1 MIRSMTGFGES
12 ETLLEAG
19 ILRVSI
25 KTVNHRYLNTS
36 LRTPPGF
43 DRFEH
48 EVPKWLKTLIRRGH
62 ASVSVT
68 LERGGEDGKGPLPE
82 VDHVR
87 AERYVALLDELRRR
101 HGLEGTVDAHA
112 VLRMP
117 DVLRMPEAGTGTD
130 EIDPER
136 FRDGVLEAARRVV
149 ELREAE
155 GARLQADLEA
165 RLDTLEA
172 ELEGVRERAPLRLV
186 AERDR
191 LRAQIRELVESE
203 DVDEERLAREVAY
216 LAERWDINEEIVR
229 LASHIEL
236 FRDALAEDGD
246 EPVGKRLSF
255 IVQEMHREVNTIGSK
270 ANDAGITRAS
280 VAMKEEIE
288 KLREQVENVE

>member
-12 ETLLEAG
+12 ETPVGAG
-19 ILRVSI
+19 LLRVSI

-48 EVPKWLKTLIRRGH
+48 EVPKWLKPLLRRGH
-62 ASVSVT
+62 ASISVT
-68 LERGGEDGKGPLPE
+68 LERREGDEEYGLPE
-82 VDHVR
+82 LDHDR
-87 AERYVALLDELRRR
+87 AERYIALLRELRRR
-101 HGLEGTVDAHA
+101 HGLEGTIDAHA

-117 DVLRMPEAGTGTD
+117 DVLRTPDAAA
-130 EIDPER
+130 EIEGLDPAAFE
-136 FRDGVLEAARRVV
+136 GAVLRAARAVV
-149 ELREAE
+149 ALREVE
-155 GARLQADLEA
+155 GARLREDLEA
-165 RLDTLEA
+165 RLEA
-172 ELEGVRERAPLRLV
+172 MEVELERIRELAPGRLL

-191 LRAQIRELVESE
+191 LRAQIRELAEAE

-216 LAERWDINEEIVR
+216 LAERWDINEELVR
-229 LASHIEL
+229 LASHIQL
-236 FRDALAEDGD
+236 FRDTLAEDGT

-255 IVQEMHREVNTIGSK
+255 VVQEMHREVNTIGSK
-270 ANDAGITRAS
+270 ANDAAITRSS

>member
-12 ETLLEAG
+12 ETPVGAG
-19 ILRVSI
+19 LLRVSI

-48 EVPKWLKTLIRRGH
+48 EVPKWLKPLLRRGH
-62 ASVSVT
+62 ASISVT
-68 LERGGEDGKGPLPE
+68 LERREGDEEYGLPE
-82 VDHVR
+82 LDHDR
-87 AERYVALLDELRRR
+87 AERYIALLRELRRR
-101 HGLEGTVDAHA
+101 HGLEGTIDAHA

-117 DVLRMPEAGTGTD
+117 DVRRTPDAAAGIEGLDPAAFEGAVLR
-130 EIDPER
+130 
-136 FRDGVLEAARRVV
+136 AARAVV
-149 ELREAE
+149 ALREVE
-155 GARLQADLEA
+155 GARLREDLEA
-165 RLDTLEA
+165 RLEA
-172 ELEGVRERAPLRLV
+172 MEVELERIRELAPRRLL

-191 LRAQIRELVESE
+191 LRAQIRELAEAE

-216 LAERWDINEEIVR
+216 LAERWDINEELVR
-229 LASHIEL
+229 LASHIQL
-236 FRDALAEDGD
+236 FRDTLAEDGT

-255 IVQEMHREVNTIGSK
+255 VVQEMHREVNTIGSK
-270 ANDAGITRAS
+270 ANDAAITRSS